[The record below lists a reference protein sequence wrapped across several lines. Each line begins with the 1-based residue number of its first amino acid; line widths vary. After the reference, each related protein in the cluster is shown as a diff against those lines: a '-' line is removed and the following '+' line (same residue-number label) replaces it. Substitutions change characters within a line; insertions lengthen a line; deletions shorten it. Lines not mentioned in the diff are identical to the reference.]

1 MNKAKIIRKNICQI
15 GALFLTFII
24 LAVTACTAA
33 SSSTSTTA
41 TTTTSGEMEA
51 TEFQGTKLTPIKDQD
66 LNALAGTQ
74 HIDQA
79 NYTLTID
86 GLVDH
91 TLTLSYADLEALPQV
106 SVLATLQCVE
116 GWRYTAE
123 WTGPSLGSIFAE
135 AGVQPGAVIAIFY
148 TADDT
153 SGYTSVDLSY
163 IDSNNIIIAMKDNG
177 VTLPA
182 ANGFPLRL
190 VASGKWGYKWAKWI
204 TRIELSS
211 NTNFRGYWESNGY
224 NNDGSVTGPIGN

>member
-1 MNKAKIIRKNICQI
+1 MNRAKIIRRNIRRV
-15 GALFLTFII
+15 GVLFLTFII

-33 SSSTSTTA
+33 SSSTSSAA
-41 TTTTSGEMEA
+41 TTTASGEMEA
-51 TEFQGTKLTPIKDQD
+51 TEFQGAKLTPIKDQN

-74 HIDQA
+74 HINQA

-91 TLTLSYADLEALPQV
+91 PLTLSYAALEALPQI

-116 GWRYTAE
+116 GWQYTAE
-123 WTGPSLGSIFAE
+123 WTGPSLSAIFAA

-163 IDSNNIIIAMKDNG
+163 IDSNNIIVAMKDNG

-190 VASGKWGYKWAKWI
+190 VAAGKWGYKWAKWI